1 MDSGVKSDEAL
12 QLLEQVEVYKSEY
25 KKFSDG
31 LYGCAGSV
39 EDSRMGFVLQNVM
52 LT

>member
-1 MDSGVKSDEAL
+1 VKSDEAL
-12 QLLEQVEVYKSEY
+12 QLLEQVEAYKSEY

-39 EDSRMGFVLQNVM
+39 EDSGMGFVLRDVM